1 MIGTLIT
8 WLVVHRDKAIQAI
21 CGLAVV
27 LLLTWGVALHK
38 ENKKLSESLEMAQNN
53 IEAYQGSLQDSQQ
66 ANNVLKLSVEELQNY
81 NDKLVHQIDSV
92 REKLN
97 IKPKQI
103 TTAATQ
109 TQVVDVNDGKGVGG
123 DLTVILKDTTYSDS
137 IKYNDLT
144 TVYYTIGRDT
154 VSVGL
159 NLQNT
164 QYLYTFN
171 ERVYKN
177 KKSFLKRLFTLDF
190 KKVNKFKYHIENT
203 NDLLKTTDVRVI
215 EMTTK

>member
-21 CGLAVV
+21 CGLAVG
-27 LLLTWGVALHK
+27 LLLTWGVALHNQ
-38 ENKKLSESLEMAQNN
+38 NKKLSESLEMAQNN

>member
-1 MIGTLIT
+1 MIGTLLT
-8 WLVVHRDKAIQAI
+8 WLVVHRDKALQAI
-21 CGLAVV
+21 CGLAAG
-27 LLLTWGVALHK
+27 LLLLWGVALQR

-92 REKLN
+92 REKLK
-97 IKPKQI
+97 IKPKQV

-109 TQVVDVNDGKGVGG
+109 TQVVDVSDGKGVGG

>member
-1 MIGTLIT
+1 MIGTLLT

-21 CGLAVV
+21 CGLAVG

-92 REKLN
+92 REKLK
-97 IKPKQI
+97 IKPKQV

-109 TQVVDVNDGKGVGG
+109 TQVVDVSDGKGVGG

-144 TVYYTIGRDT
+144 TVYYTIGKDT

-159 NLQNT
+159 NFQNT
-164 QYLYTFN
+164 QYLYTYN
-171 ERVYKN
+171 EKVYKN

-190 KKVNKFKYHIENT
+190 KKVNKFKYYIENT

>member
-1 MIGTLIT
+1 
-8 WLVVHRDKAIQAI
+8 
-21 CGLAVV
+21 
-27 LLLTWGVALHK
+27 
-38 ENKKLSESLEMAQNN
+38 MAQNN
-53 IEAYQGSLQDSQQ
+53 IEAYQGSLAGSQQ
-66 ANNVLKLSVEELQNY
+66 ANNVLKLTVEELQTY
-81 NDKLVHQIDSV
+81 NDKLVNQIDSV
-92 REKLN
+92 RAKLN

-103 TTAATQ
+103 ATAATQ
-109 TQVVDVNDGKGVGG
+109 TQVVAVSDGKGVGG

-144 TVYYTIGRDT
+144 TVYYTIGKDT

-164 QYLYTFN
+164 QYLYTYN
-171 ERVYKN
+171 EKVYKN

-190 KKVNKFKYHIENT
+190 KKVNKFKYYIENT

>member
-1 MIGTLIT
+1 MIETILT

-21 CGLAVV
+21 CGLAVG
-27 LLLTWGVALHK
+27 LLLTFGVHLYK
-38 ENKKLSESLEMAQNN
+38 ENKRLSESLEMAQNN
-53 IEAYQGSLQDSQQ
+53 IEAYQGSLQESQQ
-66 ANNVLKLSVEELQNY
+66 ANNVLKLSVDELQTY
-81 NDKLVHQIDSV
+81 NDKLVQQIDSV
-92 REKLN
+92 REKLK
-97 IKPKQI
+97 IKPKQV

-109 TQVVDVNDGKGVGG
+109 TQIVDVNEGKGVGG
-123 DLTVILKDTTYSDS
+123 DLTIILKDTTYSDS

-144 TVYYTIGRDT
+144 TVYYTIGKDT

-164 QYLYTFN
+164 QYLYIYN
-171 ERVYKN
+171 EKVYKN

-190 KKVNKFKYHIENT
+190 KKVNKFKYYIENT